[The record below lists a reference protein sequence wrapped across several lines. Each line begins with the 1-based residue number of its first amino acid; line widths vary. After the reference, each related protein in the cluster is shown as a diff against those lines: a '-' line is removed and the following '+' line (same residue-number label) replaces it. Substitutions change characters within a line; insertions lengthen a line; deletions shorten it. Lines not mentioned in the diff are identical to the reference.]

1 MRQRHSGCFKFPVP
15 AGLTVIPLSKR
26 PPETS
31 VRSPVPTP
39 KAGFRRRP
47 ISLRNRV
54 QDTGGP
60 TRYEMWQ
67 CFPWHI
73 GFARL
78 ERIAQALRRL
88 RKCLQIVH
96 DRICAMRERKNASL
110 PSLVY
115 ARIKSMHSR
124 MCASKTRSFPFPDVT
139 VAAPPAIPGRA
150 SRDAAQVP

>member
-1 MRQRHSGCFKFPVP
+1 
-15 AGLTVIPLSKR
+15 
-26 PPETS
+26 
-31 VRSPVPTP
+31 
-39 KAGFRRRP
+39 
-47 ISLRNRV
+47 
-54 QDTGGP
+54 
-60 TRYEMWQ
+60 MWQ

-115 ARIKSMHSR
+115 VRIKSMHSR
-124 MCASKTRSFPFPDVT
+124 MCASKTRSFPSPMSQWLRLPQYP
-139 VAAPPAIPGRA
+139 VAHLGMQRKFRDHIHPAVEQFLNVRKQGR
-150 SRDAAQVP
+150 QVQPRLPRME